1 MSKLTGRHGTDQE
14 NDLQVCGYVESTCID
29 VPRGVCVNVRSFRH
43 VACTMSKSKTSSSSS
58 AMSASSTE
66 SSDSKTITGSRSK
79 DKEKRSSDRMAG
91 LVS

>member
-43 VACTMSKSKTSSSSS
+43 VACTMSKLETSSSSNTVHNS
-58 AMSASSTE
+58 IYSLNYVT
-66 SSDSKTITGSRSK
+66 
-79 DKEKRSSDRMAG
+79 
-91 LVS
+91 